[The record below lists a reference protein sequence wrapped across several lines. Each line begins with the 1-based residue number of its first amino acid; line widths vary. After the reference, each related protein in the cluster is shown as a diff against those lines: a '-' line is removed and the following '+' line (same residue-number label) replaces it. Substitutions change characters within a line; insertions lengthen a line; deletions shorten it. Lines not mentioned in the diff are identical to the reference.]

1 MADKDEL
8 LKSKNINLDNVLKKE
23 VIGIDG
29 LDLGKVIEIGET
41 YVVTQR
47 GLIDKKKYH
56 LPISSIES
64 FDGEFLNLK
73 INETDL
79 KSYEQTEDILFEGYS
94 SFKSSD
100 MTHEVQ
106 TTIPLID
113 EKLEVAK
120 KTIEENIQIIKEP
133 IKETKTV
140 EIELIHDKITIIKRP
155 FKENNIT
162 KKIESHNQKLE
173 SNSPHIQVDKK
184 EEEEQDL
191 RNYDDTTEIIM
202 TLERE
207 EPIIVKRSHVKEE
220 VIVKKETIS
229 ETKTI
234 TEELIHEHMKSSD
247 IEPTRVKEEDTSN

>member
-1 MADKDEL
+1 MTTKNEL
-8 LKSKNINLDNVLKKE
+8 LKSKNINLDYIIKKE
-23 VIGIDG
+23 VLGIDG

-79 KSYEQTEDILFEGYS
+79 KSYEQTEDNLFEGYS

-100 MTHEVQ
+100 MSHEVQ

-113 EKLEVAK
+113 EKLEVTK
-120 KTIEENIQIIKEP
+120 KTIEENMQIIKEP
-133 IKETKTV
+133 IKETKIV
-140 EIELIHDKITIIKRP
+140 EIELIHDKVTLTKRP
-155 FKENNIT
+155 FKQNNIA
-162 KKIESHNQKLE
+162 KKIESHSHTLE
-173 SNSPHIQVDKK
+173 SNSSDSQIDK
-184 EEEEQDL
+184 EEEEEDM

-207 EPIIVKRSHVKEE
+207 EPIIVKRSHIKEE
-220 VIVKKETIS
+220 VIVKKETLF

-247 IEPTRVKEEDTSN
+247 IEPKRVKDRNTLN

>member
-1 MADKDEL
+1 MNDKDEL
-8 LKSKNINLDNVLKKE
+8 LKSKNINLDDVLKKE
-23 VIGIDG
+23 AIGIDG

-56 LPISSIES
+56 LPLSSIES

-79 KSYEQTEDILFEGYS
+79 KSYEQTENNLFEGYS

-100 MTHEVQ
+100 MSHEVQ
-106 TTIPLID
+106 TTIPLMD
-113 EKLEVAK
+113 EKLEVTK
-120 KTIEENIQIIKEP
+120 KTIEENMQIIKEP

-140 EIELIHDKITIIKRP
+140 EIELIHDKVTITKRP
-155 FKENNIT
+155 FKENNIG
-162 KKIESHNQKLE
+162 KKIESYSHELE
-173 SNSPHIQVDKK
+173 SNSSDSQKGK
-184 EEEEQDL
+184 EEEEEDL
-191 RNYDDTTEIIM
+191 RNYDDATEIIM

-207 EPIIVKRSHVKEE
+207 EPIIVKRSHIKEE
-220 VIVKKETIS
+220 VIVRKETLF

-234 TEELIHEHMKSSD
+234 TEELIHEHIKSSN
-247 IEPTRVKEEDTSN
+247 IEPTRVKERNTSK

>member
-1 MADKDEL
+1 VTDKDEL
-8 LKSKNINLDNVLKKE
+8 LKSKNINLDDIIKKE
-23 VIGIDG
+23 VIGMDG
-29 LDLGKVIEIGET
+29 LDLGKVIEIGQT
-41 YVVTQR
+41 YIVTQR
-47 GLIDKKKYH
+47 GLIEKKKYH

-64 FDGEFLNLK
+64 FDGEILNLK

-79 KSYEQTEDILFEGYS
+79 KSYEQTENNLFEGYS

-100 MTHEVQ
+100 MSHEVQ

-113 EKLEVAK
+113 EKLEVTK
-120 KTIEENIQIIKEP
+120 KTIEENMLIIKEP
-133 IKETKTV
+133 IKETKIV
-140 EIELIHDKITIIKRP
+140 EVELIHDKVTITKRP
-155 FKENNIT
+155 FKENNVA
-162 KKIESHNQKLE
+162 KKIVSHSHKLE
-173 SNSPHIQVDKK
+173 IKNSHSQIDK
-184 EEEEQDL
+184 EEDM

-220 VIVKKETIS
+220 VIVKKETLF

-247 IEPTRVKEEDTSN
+247 IEPTTVKDRNTSN